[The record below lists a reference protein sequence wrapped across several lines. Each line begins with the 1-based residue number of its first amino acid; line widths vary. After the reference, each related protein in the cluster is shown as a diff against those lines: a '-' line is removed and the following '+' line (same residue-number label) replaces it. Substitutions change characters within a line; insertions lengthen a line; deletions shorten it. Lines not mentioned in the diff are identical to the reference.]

1 MTTFSV
7 IIPHRNSLQTLAK
20 AINSVPESNAIDV
33 IVVDNSAKPIK
44 EEDIANDVHRRFK
57 LCYSNPLKGAGHA
70 RNVGIQHAHGDYLIF
85 CDADDYFTEQ
95 FFKGITNFEKKGYHK
110 KDVIFFRAESVYAN
124 SGKPASREK
133 NYMQWFDRYEAS
145 HSKNDFDALRFYY
158 FVPWGKFYR
167 REYIQE
173 KNIEFDEVPA
183 SNDIMFTTKAAMNT
197 NKFAIDHSVI
207 YVVTV
212 TENSLTRTKSSTN
225 LKSRFLVYINHNRYL
240 KERGYKRYSIDLL
253 RPLKKLFF
261 SSIYDG
267 VWGLHQLLTKKA
279 NPFDFIYKYL

>member
-1 MTTFSV
+1 
-7 IIPHRNSLQTLAK
+7 
-20 AINSVPESNAIDV
+20 
-33 IVVDNSAKPIK
+33 
-44 EEDIANDVHRRFK
+44 
-57 LCYSNPLKGAGHA
+57 
-70 RNVGIQHAHGDYLIF
+70 
-85 CDADDYFTEQ
+85 
-95 FFKGITNFEKKGYHK
+95 
-110 KDVIFFRAESVYAN
+110 
-124 SGKPASREK
+124 
-133 NYMQWFDRYEAS
+133 MQWFDRYEAS